1 MDPLENK
8 DEIISLFKYLK
19 DLVRNPVES
28 IKQIPSIKF
37 SSLLIFQFFLCAFS
51 VVLSNL
57 LAPYAINIGQVI
69 ITIVA
74 SFIGLSLTS
83 LFFYYFFLILFGRE
97 LSFRSLFTLVL
108 FAHIPFAL
116 FHLLYYYFPVADLM
130 GMGFSAILMIVGLV
144 ENYNIPRKA
153 ATRLLSSLYA
163 MFFLFWIFKTISVY
177 NVSEHSKPQN
187 LDAIERE
194 VQSDL

>member
-1 MDPLENK
+1 MDPIEKK

-28 IKQIPSIKF
+28 IKRIPSIDF
-37 SSLLIFQFFLCAFS
+37 SSLLIFQFLLCAGS
-51 VVLSNL
+51 VVFSNL
-57 LAPYAINIGQVI
+57 LAPYAINIGTII
-69 ITIVA
+69 ITIIA

-130 GMGFSAILMIVGLV
+130 GMGFSAILMIVGLT
-144 ENYNIPRKA
+144 ENYNVPKKA
-153 ATRLLSSLYA
+153 ATRLMSSLYA
-163 MFFLFWIFKTISVY
+163 VFFIFWVFKTISVY
-177 NVSEHSKPQN
+177 NITEHAKPQN